1 MRSKLI
7 IIENVRPIKFG
18 NQIGM
23 KMDELDRG
31 TIPGISQKERAEG
44 RETKS
49 KKAEIQ
55 E

>member
-1 MRSKLI
+1 MNKSKI
-7 IIENVRPIKFG
+7 IKNAEPIKFG

-31 TIPGISQKERAEG
+31 TVPGIPEKERAG
-44 RETKS
+44 DRETKS

-55 E
+55 K